1 MKETLT
7 DIINKFILTSLVDI
21 EEEYHDEVKSM
32 MQLIGTQSITHSR
45 THSRTH
51 SLKLTHSLTH
61 AGLINYMKVY
71 SKRRINRYELT
82 KLYDLGVT
90 SAP

>member
-32 MQLIGTQSITHSR
+32 MQLIGTPITHPL
-45 THSRTH
+45 TY
-51 SLKLTHSLTH
+51 LLTHSLT
-61 AGLINYMKVY
+61 Y
-71 SKRRINRYELT
+71 SRRFNQLYESIFQEKNKSL
-82 KLYDLGVT
+82 
-90 SAP
+90 

>member
-32 MQLIGTQSITHSR
+32 MQLIGIPITY
-45 THSRTH
+45 
-51 SLKLTHSLTH
+51 LLTHLLTYLLTY

-82 KLYDLGVT
+82 KLYDLGMKLVK
-90 SAP
+90 

>member
-32 MQLIGTQSITHSR
+32 MQLIGTQSI

>member
-1 MKETLT
+1 MTELITKIFCELIAMKETLT

-45 THSRTH
+45 THSN
-51 SLKLTHSLTH
+51 LLTHSLTQ
-61 AGLINYMKVY
+61 V
-71 SKRRINRYELT
+71 
-82 KLYDLGVT
+82 
-90 SAP
+90 